1 MDMEKTFR
9 LDDILALERLTRT
22 NLINSIG
29 GFKSVGLIGTQNKL
43 GQTNL
48 SIFSSIVHIGAHPPL
63 IGLIF
68 RPGNPMRD
76 TLANILETGYYTIN
90 HIHEGI
96 LSQAHQT
103 SAHYP
108 ADQSEFD
115 AVGLTPYYDAAI
127 PAPFVAESKIQLGVQ
142 FKEQVDITS
151 NNTHLIIGEI
161 VYLKVPENCLGSDG
175 FVHLDKAN
183 TLTCSG
189 LDAYHS
195 TNTVNRYS
203 YAKPD
208 KDLTSLLSNE

>member
-1 MDMEKTFR
+1 MEKTFR
-9 LDDILALERLTRT
+9 LNDILALEKQTRT

-29 GFKSVGLIGTQNKL
+29 GFKSVGLVGTQNQL

-76 TLANILETGYYTIN
+76 TLANILETEFYTIN
-90 HIHEGI
+90 HINEAI

-108 ADQSEFD
+108 PDQSEFE
-115 AVGLTPYYDAAI
+115 AVGLTPAYEASI
-127 PAPFVAESKIQLGVQ
+127 PAPFVAESTIQIGVQ
-142 FKEQVDITS
+142 FKEKLEITS
-151 NNTHLIIGEI
+151 NNTQLVVGEI
-161 VYLKVPENCLGSDG
+161 VFIKVPEDCLGIDG
-175 FVHLDKAN
+175 FVYLEKAN

-195 TNTVNRYS
+195 ANILDRFS
-203 YAKPD
+203 YAKPN

>member
-1 MDMEKTFR
+1 MEKTFR
-9 LDDILALERLTRT
+9 LNDILALERQTRT

-29 GFKSVGLIGTQNKL
+29 GFKSVGLVGTQNKL

-76 TLANILETGYYTIN
+76 TLANILETGFYTIN
-90 HIHEGI
+90 HIHEEM
-96 LSQAHQT
+96 LPQAHQT

-108 ADQSEFD
+108 PDQSEFE
-115 AVGLTPYYDAAI
+115 AVGLTPSYVDLVH
-127 PAPFVAESKIQLGVQ
+127 APFVAESKIQIGVQ
-142 FKEQVDITS
+142 FKEKLEITS
-151 NNTHLIIGEI
+151 NNTQLVVGEI
-161 VYLKVPENCLGSDG
+161 VFIKVPENCLGTDG
-175 FVHLDKAN
+175 FVHLDKVN

-195 TNTVNRYS
+195 TNTINRFS
-203 YAKPD
+203 YAKPN
-208 KDLTSLLSNE
+208 KDLTSLLSND

>member
-1 MDMEKTFR
+1 MEKTFR
-9 LDDILALERLTRT
+9 LNDILALEKQTRT

-29 GFKSVGLIGTQNKL
+29 GFKSVGLVGTQNKL

-76 TLANILETGYYTIN
+76 TLANILETGFYTIN

-108 ADQSEFD
+108 PDQSEFE
-115 AVGLTPYYDAAI
+115 AVGLTPSFVESI
-127 PAPFVAESKIQLGVQ
+127 PAPFVAESKIQIGVQ
-142 FKEQVDITS
+142 FKEILEITS
-151 NNTHLIIGEI
+151 NNTQLVIGEI
-161 VYLKVPENCLGSDG
+161 VCIKVPENCLGTDG
-175 FVHLDKAN
+175 FVHLDKVN

-195 TNTVNRYS
+195 TNSINRFS
-203 YAKPD
+203 YAKPN

>member
-1 MDMEKTFR
+1 MEKTFR
-9 LDDILALERLTRT
+9 LNDILALERHTRT

-29 GFKSVGLIGTQNKL
+29 GFKSVGLVGTQNKL

-76 TLANILETGYYTIN
+76 TLANILETGFYTIN

-96 LSQAHQT
+96 LPQAHQT

-108 ADQSEFD
+108 PDQSEFE
-115 AVGLTPYYDAAI
+115 AIGLTPSFVESI
-127 PAPFVAESKIQLGVQ
+127 PAPFVAESRIQIGVQ
-142 FKEQVDITS
+142 FKEKLEITS
-151 NNTHLIIGEI
+151 NNTQLVIGEI
-161 VYLKVPENCLGSDG
+161 VFIKVPENCLGTDG
-175 FVHLDKAN
+175 FVHLDKVN

-195 TNTVNRYS
+195 TNSIDRFS
-203 YAKPD
+203 YAKPN